1 MCFCYV
7 ICWINTEND
16 LCKKNYLV
24 IMEEIMKISTKN
36 FGEVEISEN
45 DIITFEQPIFGFDEY
60 TKYIVLMDDS
70 LNGEFIWLQS
80 VDEPDLCFV
89 LANPDNLSEKYSPH
103 FTEDVKS
110 IIGEK
115 IDEVWL
121 VMVIADDF
129 GQSTV
134 NMRSPIIMNL
144 AQRKA
149 AQIILED
156 NYPLRYKL
164 FESEKEEKK

>member
-1 MCFCYV
+1 
-7 ICWINTEND
+7 
-16 LCKKNYLV
+16 
-24 IMEEIMKISTKN
+24 MKISTKN

-80 VDEPDLCFV
+80 VDDSDLCFV
-89 LANPDNLSEKYSPH
+89 LANPSNLSEKYSPE
-103 FTEDVKS
+103 FTDEIKS

-121 VMVIADDF
+121 VMVVADDF
-129 GQSTV
+129 SQSTV
-134 NMRSPIIMNL
+134 NMRSPIIINL
-144 AQRKA
+144 SQRKA
-149 AQIILED
+149 AQIILEE
-156 NYPLRYKL
+156 NYPLRHKL
-164 FESEKEEKK
+164 FEGVKEEKNLC